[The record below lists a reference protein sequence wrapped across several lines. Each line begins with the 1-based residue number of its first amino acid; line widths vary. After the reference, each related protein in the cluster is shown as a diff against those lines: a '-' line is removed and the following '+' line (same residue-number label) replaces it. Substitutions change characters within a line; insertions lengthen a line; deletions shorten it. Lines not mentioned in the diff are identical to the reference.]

1 MPRKKSPD
9 AAQKTFRLPLVLAH
23 KIEWLAERRETTE
36 VEIVKVALDS
46 YIDDA
51 IRRFAESAEAME
63 RLKKT
68 ATEK

>member
-1 MPRKKSPD
+1 M
-9 AAQKTFRLPLVLAH
+9 VLAH

>member
-9 AAQKTFRLPLVLAH
+9 AAQKTFRLPLVLVR
-23 KIEWLAERRETTE
+23 KVEWLAEKRQTTE
-36 VEIVKVALDS
+36 VEIVKIALDS
-46 YIDDA
+46 YLDDA

-68 ATEK
+68 ATGK

>member
-1 MPRKKSPD
+1 MPRKRSLV
-9 AAQKTFRLPLVLAH
+9 AVQKTFKLPSVLAR
-23 KIEWLAERRETTE
+23 KIEWLAEERQTTE

-46 YIDDA
+46 YVDDA

-68 ATEK
+68 ATKK